1 MWLCVDR
8 IEGNTTILLD
18 DEERG
23 YHLTVADYTALVG
36 RAPAESDVIS
46 AEVQEGSI
54 LSAPVIT

>member
-18 DEERG
+18 DEERS

-36 RAPAESDVIS
+36 PPS
-46 AEVQEGSI
+46 
-54 LSAPVIT
+54 PT